1 MPSQIICSILKITF
15 KKGMLRLILIEEI
28 LHKKMQ
34 EYAGIIL
41 LLDINRWNMHD
52 NYQCY
57 ETFHLKKSFV
67 GFKGTTRWSVRS
79 TSLHLKE
86 WVKRYFECLF
96 CSGCR
101 QLQKSLKMLDWKL
114 NDEIH
119 IRNLCFWSYLCFIDR
134 YKVKSVWFGNMPI
147 ANPSVFPVQ
156 SVLVL
161 YISDSTRWFLSILH
175 VLRNGCSDWGKLI
188 HI

>member
-1 MPSQIICSILKITF
+1 M
-15 KKGMLRLILIEEI
+15 
-28 LHKKMQ
+28 
-34 EYAGIIL
+34 
-41 LLDINRWNMHD
+41 
-52 NYQCY
+52 
-57 ETFHLKKSFV
+57 
-67 GFKGTTRWSVRS
+67 RS

-161 YISDSTRWFLSILH
+161 YISDSAQWFLSIFH
-175 VLRNGCSDWGKLI
+175 VLRSFVLI
-188 HI
+188 AGSCFTFHFISPFGSTLWNKCQSNVILLKVLNESPIHHFLFVSLHQIRE

>member
-1 MPSQIICSILKITF
+1 M
-15 KKGMLRLILIEEI
+15 
-28 LHKKMQ
+28 
-34 EYAGIIL
+34 
-41 LLDINRWNMHD
+41 
-52 NYQCY
+52 
-57 ETFHLKKSFV
+57 
-67 GFKGTTRWSVRS
+67 RS

-161 YISDSTRWFLSILH
+161 YISDSAQWFLSIFH
-175 VLRNGCSDWGKLI
+175 VLRSFVLI
-188 HI
+188 AGSCFTFHFISPFGSTLWNKCQSNVILLKVLNESPLRHFLFVSLHQIRE

>member
-1 MPSQIICSILKITF
+1 MVAFILNNC
-15 KKGMLRLILIEEI
+15 L
-28 LHKKMQ
+28 
-34 EYAGIIL
+34 
-41 LLDINRWNMHD
+41 
-52 NYQCY
+52 
-57 ETFHLKKSFV
+57 V
-67 GFKGTTRWSVRS
+67 VFKGTTRWSVRS
-79 TSLHLKE
+79 TSFHLKE

-101 QLQKSLKMLDWKL
+101 QLQKDSKILDWNL
-114 NDEIH
+114 NYEICVR
-119 IRNLCFWSYLCFIDR
+119 ISCFWSNICFIDC

>member
-1 MPSQIICSILKITF
+1 MRSTS
-15 KKGMLRLILIEEI
+15 
-28 LHKKMQ
+28 
-34 EYAGIIL
+34 
-41 LLDINRWNMHD
+41 
-52 NYQCY
+52 
-57 ETFHLKKSFV
+57 FHLKE
-67 GFKGTTRWSVRS
+67 R
-79 TSLHLKE
+79 
-86 WVKRYFECLF
+86 VKRYFECLF

-161 YISDSTRWFLSILH
+161 YISDSAQWFLSIFH
-175 VLRNGCSDWGKLI
+175 VLRSFVLI
-188 HI
+188 AGSCFTFHFISPFGSTLWNKCQSNVILLKVLNESPLRHFLFVSLHQIRE